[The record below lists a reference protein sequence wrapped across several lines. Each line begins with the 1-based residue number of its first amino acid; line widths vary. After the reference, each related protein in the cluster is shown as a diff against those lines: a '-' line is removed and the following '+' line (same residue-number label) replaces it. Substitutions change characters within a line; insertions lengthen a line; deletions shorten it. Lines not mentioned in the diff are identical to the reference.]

1 LFRQGPVD
9 TLPNEWRAAATRT
22 KLRGRSV
29 NRTHLSLYYLAGYLL
44 PAGILLL
51 LVPDFATKLLLSNR
65 TYDDA
70 PFRLAGV
77 LLIGLGILVVQMI
90 RYRLEVLYP
99 TTIVI
104 RLLISA
110 TLIGLFLRTS
120 DPFFLV
126 ILAVVAVGIALTAVS
141 YVLDRRASAVAA

>member
-1 LFRQGPVD
+1 
-9 TLPNEWRAAATRT
+9 
-22 KLRGRSV
+22 V
-29 NRTHLSLYYLAGYLL
+29 NRTHLSLYYLAGYLI
-44 PAGILLL
+44 PAGTLLL
-51 LVPDFATKLLLSNR
+51 LVPDVATKLLLSNR

-70 PFRLAGV
+70 PFRLAGI

-99 TTIVI
+99 TTILI

-110 TLIGLFLRTS
+110 TLLTLYVRTS

-126 ILAVVAVGIALTAVS
+126 VLAIVVIGIALTGTS
-141 YVLDRRASAVAA
+141 LILDRRRRPAPAVA

>member
-1 LFRQGPVD
+1 M
-9 TLPNEWRAAATRT
+9 
-22 KLRGRSV
+22 K
-29 NRTHLSLYYLAGYLL
+29 RTHLSLYYLAGYLL
-44 PAGILLL
+44 PAGTLLL
-51 LVPDFATKLLLSNR
+51 LVPDVATKLLLSNR

-90 RYRLEVLYP
+90 RHRLEVLYP
-99 TTIVI
+99 TTIVV

-110 TLIGLFLRTS
+110 TLIWLFLRTS

-126 ILAVVAVGIALTAVS
+126 VLAVVVFGIGLTAMS
-141 YVLDRRASAVAA
+141 YVLDRRRAVLAS

>member
-1 LFRQGPVD
+1 M
-9 TLPNEWRAAATRT
+9 
-22 KLRGRSV
+22 K
-29 NRTHLSLYYLAGYLL
+29 RTHLSLYYLAGYLL
-44 PAGILLL
+44 PAGTLLL
-51 LVPDFATKLLLSNR
+51 FVPDVATKLLLSNR

-90 RYRLEVLYP
+90 RHRLEVLYP
-99 TTIVI
+99 TTILI

-110 TLIGLFLRTS
+110 TLIWLYLRTS

-126 ILAVVAVGIALTAVS
+126 VLLVVVIGIGLTGAS
-141 YVLDRRASAVAA
+141 FLLDRRRAVAPV

>member
-1 LFRQGPVD
+1 VLRSGQG
-9 TLPNEWRAAATRT
+9 ASRT
-22 KLRGRSV
+22 AIARLEGGIV
-29 NRTHLSLYYLAGYLL
+29 NRTHLSLYYLAGYLI
-44 PAGILLL
+44 PAGTLLL

-90 RYRLEVLYP
+90 RHRLEVLYP

-110 TLIGLFLRTS
+110 TLIWLYVRTS

-126 ILAVVAVGIALTAVS
+126 VLLVVVIGIGLTAAS
-141 YVLDRRASAVAA
+141 FVLDRKRAGAPA

>member
-1 LFRQGPVD
+1 M
-9 TLPNEWRAAATRT
+9 
-22 KLRGRSV
+22 

-44 PAGILLL
+44 PAGTLLL
-51 LVPDFATKLLLSNR
+51 LVPDVATKLLLSNR

-90 RYRLEVLYP
+90 RHRLEVLYP

-104 RLLISA
+104 RLLICA
-110 TLIGLFLRTS
+110 TLIWLYLRTS

-126 ILAVVAVGIALTAVS
+126 VLLVVVIGIGLTATS
-141 YVLDRRASAVAA
+141 FVLDRRRAIARA

>member
-1 LFRQGPVD
+1 MR
-9 TLPNEWRAAATRT
+9 
-22 KLRGRSV
+22 
-29 NRTHLSLYYLAGYLL
+29 RTHLSLYYLAGYLL
-44 PAGILLL
+44 PAGTLLL
-51 LVPDFATKLLLSNR
+51 LVPDVATKLLLSNR

-90 RYRLEVLYP
+90 RHDLEVLYP
-99 TTIVI
+99 TTIVV

-110 TLIGLFLRTS
+110 TLTWLFVRTN

-126 ILAVVAVGIALTAVS
+126 VLLVVVIGIAFTATS
-141 YVLDRRASAVAA
+141 LVLDRRRAVGAADGRSPGSGVESGA

>member
-1 LFRQGPVD
+1 MR
-9 TLPNEWRAAATRT
+9 RT
-22 KLRGRSV
+22 
-29 NRTHLSLYYLAGYLL
+29 NLSLYYLAGYLL
-44 PAGILLL
+44 PAGTLLL
-51 LVPDFATKLLLSNR
+51 LVPEFATKLLLSNR

-99 TTIVI
+99 TTVLI

-110 TLIGLFLRTS
+110 TLIGLYARTS

-126 ILAVVAVGIALTAVS
+126 VLTVVVIGIVLTATS
-141 YVLDRRASAVAA
+141 YLLDRRAVVAPA

>member
-1 LFRQGPVD
+1 M
-9 TLPNEWRAAATRT
+9 
-22 KLRGRSV
+22 K
-29 NRTHLSLYYLAGYLL
+29 RTHLSLYYLAGYLL
-44 PAGILLL
+44 PAGTLLL

-99 TTIVI
+99 TTVVI
-104 RLLISA
+104 RLLISG
-110 TLIGLFLRTS
+110 TLIALYLRTS

-126 ILAVVAVGIALTAVS
+126 VLLVVVIGIALTATS
-141 YVLDRRASAVAA
+141 YVLDRRTAVRA

>member
-1 LFRQGPVD
+1 MEGP
-9 TLPNEWRAAATRT
+9 
-22 KLRGRSV
+22 V

-44 PAGILLL
+44 PAGTLLL
-51 LVPDFATKLLLSNR
+51 LVPDVATKLLLSNR

-70 PFRLAGV
+70 PFRLAGI

-99 TTIVI
+99 TTILI
-104 RLLISA
+104 RLGISA
-110 TLIGLFLRTS
+110 TLIGLYLRTS

-126 ILAVVAVGIALTAVS
+126 VLAVVVIGIGLTATS
-141 YVLDRRASAVAA
+141 FVLDRRRAAAATA

>member
-1 LFRQGPVD
+1 M
-9 TLPNEWRAAATRT
+9 
-22 KLRGRSV
+22 K
-29 NRTHLSLYYLAGYLL
+29 RTHLSLYYLAGYLL
-44 PAGILLL
+44 PAGALLL
-51 LVPDFATKLLLSNR
+51 LVPDVATKLLLSNR

-90 RYRLEVLYP
+90 RHRLEVLYP
-99 TTIVI
+99 TTILI

-110 TLIGLFLRTS
+110 TLIWLYLRTS

-126 ILAVVAVGIALTAVS
+126 VLLIVVIGIGLTAAS
-141 YVLDRRASAVAA
+141 FLADRRRAIEPA

>member
-1 LFRQGPVD
+1 V
-9 TLPNEWRAAATRT
+9 
-22 KLRGRSV
+22 K
-29 NRTHLSLYYLAGYLL
+29 RTHLSLYYLAGYLL
-44 PAGILLL
+44 PAGTLLL

-90 RYRLEVLYP
+90 RHRLEVLYP

-110 TLIGLFLRTS
+110 TLIGLYLRTS

-126 ILAVVAVGIALTAVS
+126 VLLVVVIGIGLTAAS
-141 YVLDRRASAVAA
+141 FVLDRRRTVA